1 MKRLINFLMRRRM
14 FGAGIFLILTLILG
28 YQVVN
33 VTLNADFS
41 TYLQQDDPV
50 VQMFNLIGEEY
61 ASKSMAL
68 VLVEADDVFSA
79 QTLKLV
85 RDLTDAYEEL
95 DGIAYVT
102 SLTNVLDFKKTE
114 MGLEVGRLIRK
125 GVVPE
130 DREVLRRLKEYVLSK
145 EMYVKD
151 LVSKD
156 GRSTVIVTRLAH
168 GVDEYAVTKKIKKV
182 TKTVAPSFEQISYGG
197 MPFLMHSMTLIIL
210 ENIKYLNPLMLIL
223 MIGVLF
229 VGFRKAGGV
238 FLPLLVV
245 AFSIIWTVGL
255 MTLFNVPF
263 TMLTGIMP
271 VILIAMGSA
280 DGIHVMRRYY
290 EKRKYGEATNNAIK
304 ESFSELGMPIFITT
318 VSSMIG
324 FVSLLFTDFSVIR
337 QFGFI
342 TALGIFIAMVVTFL
356 LIPILLSFAGSKEL
370 KAKKPES
377 LTEPMFM
384 QHLARLVFNHKL
396 KVLFLSGLIV
406 ITAGTVIPKIKK
418 DVDWSLCLKKGSK
431 AHYAE
436 MHLRREFG
444 GTLPIQTLVKGDLK
458 DPSTLKAMRYLE
470 RYLETVASVG
480 QTQSIAGVISEMN
493 AVMNDRYVVPEARD
507 AVANLLF
514 LIEGEEIVEQ
524 LVKADSSEG
533 LIQAKLSTW
542 DTGIMTEAVGKIDQ
556 FINALPEKIMV
567 ININDV
573 SPEIRAA
580 LLNIRSERVTDNLIR
595 DISAKNVGVDKE
607 ELNAIVETAVFDGS
621 LKDDVYIIVQRKV
634 LDYLLGED
642 TEIEFIPQVSAT
654 TIADAV
660 TEEVKRNPDVQ
671 LSKILA
677 IAKSNIPQALK
688 EDLNQLAQSLA
699 AVVKEVVQERRV
711 AFAFERIKAIL
722 PPGSGRIQDLFRN
735 LKGDLWEINEGVI
748 ALGAAEYKG
757 LPGVPDR
764 SISKEIPISF
774 ENTGLAAVLKRMEE
788 KLIPSQIMSLLIALV
803 LIAIIIGFIF
813 RSATIGWISIVPIS
827 LTILVNFAVM
837 GYFKIGLDSFTTMVA
852 SVAIGLGIDTDIHFI
867 SCFKREFSKMGDEL
881 KALQKT
887 LSTTGVAILI
897 NTLTVGIGFAVL
909 LLSGGQHVRR
919 FGGLV
924 ALTVFLSAL
933 FSFTVL
939 PATLLL
945 VKPKF
950 LKRR

>member
-1 MKRLINFLMRRRM
+1 
-14 FGAGIFLILTLILG
+14 
-28 YQVVN
+28 
-33 VTLNADFS
+33 
-41 TYLQQDDPV
+41 
-50 VQMFNLIGEEY
+50 
-61 ASKSMAL
+61 
-68 VLVEADDVFSA
+68 
-79 QTLKLV
+79 
-85 RDLTDAYEEL
+85 
-95 DGIAYVT
+95 
-102 SLTNVLDFKKTE
+102 
-114 MGLEVGRLIRK
+114 
-125 GVVPE
+125 
-130 DREVLRRLKEYVLSK
+130 
-145 EMYVKD
+145 
-151 LVSKD
+151 
-156 GRSTVIVTRLAH
+156 
-168 GVDEYAVTKKIKKV
+168 
-182 TKTVAPSFEQISYGG
+182 
-197 MPFLMHSMTLIIL
+197 
-210 ENIKYLNPLMLIL
+210 
-223 MIGVLF
+223 
-229 VGFRKAGGV
+229 
-238 FLPLLVV
+238 
-245 AFSIIWTVGL
+245 
-255 MTLFNVPF
+255 
-263 TMLTGIMP
+263 MLTGIMP

-290 EKRKYGEATNNAIK
+290 EKRKYGETTNNAIK

-356 LIPILLSFAGSKEL
+356 LIPILLSFSGSKEL
-370 KAKKPES
+370 KPQKPES

-396 KVLFLSGLIV
+396 KVLFLSGLIG
-406 ITAGTVIPKIKK
+406 ISAGMIIPKIKK

-480 QTQSIAGVISEMN
+480 QAQSIAGVVSEMN

-507 AVANLLF
+507 AVANLWF

-542 DTGIMTEAVGKIDQ
+542 DTGIMTDAVDKIDQ

-567 ININDV
+567 ININDA

-580 LLNIRSERVTDNLIR
+580 LLNIRSERLTDNLLR
-595 DISAKNVGVDKE
+595 DITAKKIRVEREK
-607 ELNAIVETAVFDGS
+607 LNAIVDTAVFNKGIEDDDY
-621 LKDDVYIIVQRKV
+621 LKVQQKV
-634 LDYLLGED
+634 IDYLLGEEA
-642 TEIEFIPQVSAT
+642 EIEFIPQVSAT

-677 IAKSNIPQALK
+677 IAKSNIPQALM

-699 AVVKEVVQERRV
+699 AGVKEVIGESRV
-711 AFAFERIKAIL
+711 AFAFAKIKEIL
-722 PPGSGRIQDLFRN
+722 PPGSARIQDLFRN

-748 ALGAAEYKG
+748 ALGADEYKG
-757 LPGVPDR
+757 LPAIPDR
-764 SISKEIPISF
+764 LISKEIPISF

-837 GYFKIGLDSFTTMVA
+837 GYFKIGLDSFTTMVS

-867 SCFKREFSKMGDEL
+867 SCFKREFSRIGDEL
-881 KALQKT
+881 KALKKT